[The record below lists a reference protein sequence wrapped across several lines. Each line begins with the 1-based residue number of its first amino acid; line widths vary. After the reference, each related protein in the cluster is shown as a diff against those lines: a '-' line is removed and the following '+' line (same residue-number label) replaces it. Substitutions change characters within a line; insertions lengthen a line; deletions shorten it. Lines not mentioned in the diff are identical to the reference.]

1 MISQCFIRKLTDLC
15 CGAFS
20 STSFR
25 CICFHLL
32 LHVLM
37 FLYYSFSASATLSRF
52 LADDAATRKQ
62 LAQVK
67 GRLAKMEAKEKEML
81 Q

>member
-1 MISQCFIRKLTDLC
+1 MFSQCFIRKLTDLC

-20 STSFR
+20 STSGR
-25 CICFHLL
+25 CICFNLL
-32 LHVLM
+32 LHFLM
-37 FLYYSFSASATLSRF
+37 FFYYSFSAKATLSRF

-67 GRLAKMEAKEKEML
+67 GWLEKMEGKE
-81 Q
+81 